1 MRGKIKIIWNYF
13 WIVVYIL
20 FTSILFSSGIVAFI
34 IPHHFVLTS
43 GGSIPLIT
51 KLICYG
57 FGIFQ
62 VILGLWLF
70 TKAKKSHKTM
80 ILILI
85 PILTMILVLNYL
97 WIVVYILL
105 TSILFLTITQFL
117 GRIFLG

>member
-57 FGIFQ
+57 LGIFQ

-117 GRIFLG
+117 GRVFLG

>member
-34 IPHHFVLTS
+34 IPHHFVVTS
-43 GGSIPLIT
+43 GGSIPLVT

-57 FGIFQ
+57 LGIFQ

-70 TKAKKSHKTM
+70 TKANKSHKTV

-97 WIVVYILL
+97 WIAVYILL

-117 GRIFLG
+117 GRVFLG

>member
-1 MRGKIKIIWNYF
+1 MEDKVKTIWNYF
-13 WIVVYIL
+13 RTVVYIL

-34 IPHHFVLTS
+34 IPHHSVVTS
-43 GGSIPLIT
+43 GGSVPLAT

-57 FGIFQ
+57 LGIFQ

-70 TKAKKSHKTM
+70 TKASKSHKTI

-85 PILTMILVLNYL
+85 PILIIIGFFNIL

-105 TSILFLTITQFL
+105 TSILFLTIIRFL
-117 GRIFLG
+117 GHVFWG

>member
-34 IPHHFVLTS
+34 IPHHFVVTS
-43 GGSIPLIT
+43 GGSIPLVT

-57 FGIFQ
+57 FGIFH

-70 TKAKKSHKTM
+70 TKANKSHKTM

-85 PILTMILVLNYL
+85 PLLTMILVLYYL

-117 GRIFLG
+117 GRVFLG

>member
-1 MRGKIKIIWNYF
+1 MRGKVKTIWNYF

-34 IPHHFVLTS
+34 IPHHFVVTS
-43 GGSIPLIT
+43 GGSIPLVT

-57 FGIFQ
+57 LGIFQ
-62 VILGLWLF
+62 VILGSWLF
-70 TKAKKSHKTM
+70 TKANKSHKTM

-85 PILTMILVLNYL
+85 PIPIIIGFFNIL

-105 TSILFLTITQFL
+105 TSILFLTIIRFL
-117 GRIFLG
+117 GHVLGG

>member
-34 IPHHFVLTS
+34 IPHHFVVTS
-43 GGSIPLIT
+43 GGSVPLAA

-57 FGIFQ
+57 LGIFQ

-70 TKAKKSHKTM
+70 TKANNSHKTM

-85 PILTMILVLNYL
+85 PISIIIGFFNIL

-117 GRIFLG
+117 GGVFLG

>member
-1 MRGKIKIIWNYF
+1 MKGKVKTIWNYF
-13 WIVVYIL
+13 WVAVYTL
-20 FTSILFSSGIVAFI
+20 LTSILFSSGIVAFI
-34 IPHHFVLTS
+34 IPHHFVVTS
-43 GGSIPLIT
+43 GGSIPLVT

-57 FGIFQ
+57 LGIFQ

-70 TKAKKSHKTM
+70 TKANNSHKTM

-85 PILTMILVLNYL
+85 PIPIIIGFFNIL

-117 GRIFLG
+117 GRVFLG

>member
-34 IPHHFVLTS
+34 IPHHFVVTS
-43 GGSIPLIT
+43 GGSVPLAA

-57 FGIFQ
+57 LGIFQ

-70 TKAKKSHKTM
+70 TKANKSHKRM

-85 PILTMILVLNYL
+85 PIPIIIGFFNIL
-97 WIVVYILL
+97 WIVACMLF
-105 TSILFLTITQFL
+105 TSMLFLTIIRFL
-117 GRIFLG
+117 GHVFWG